1 MVSVSWLQCSGHA
14 HIQRS
19 GRESSMNRTELEAVR
34 SGNTCN
40 AAVITTKKP
49 VHPGFCRVKQL
60 DCNGHR
66 FIWCGGGKGYNCKL
80 NSGILG
86 EGRSITLEV
95 EERRLPGF
103 LTVFFFYTFVCVCAR
118 AHVCLYV
125 LVYVCHEVSEEG
137 RRQLTGV
144 SLLPLAHTC
153 AFIGGSLFLVKVAS
167 IVAFLVSCSKR
178 INKQK
183 QTRMEVRN

>member
-1 MVSVSWLQCSGHA
+1 
-14 HIQRS
+14 
-19 GRESSMNRTELEAVR
+19 MNRAELEAVR

-40 AAVITTKKP
+40 AAIITTKKP

-66 FIWCGGGKGYNCKL
+66 LIWCGGGKGYNYKL

-95 EERRLPGF
+95 EERRLQDF
-103 LTVFFFYTFVCVCAR
+103 LPFFFYTFVCVRAR
-118 AHVCLYV
+118 AHPRIHVCLYI
-125 LVYVCHEVSEEG
+125 LVHVCHDVWVRKADG

-153 AFIGGSLFLVKVAS
+153 AFIGGSLFLVKVAT